1 MNTLLSIGSTL
12 ARQRRAAGI
21 SQRGLAE
28 QLGTSQQQ
36 VARWEASGYRTASL
50 ERVAA
55 AAEALGVTCTAL
67 PIAAE
72 TPAVY
77 SPLPS
82 AAASEVGA
90 AVSPVR
96 DLGEV
101 AVRLRAHT
109 EELRETYKFDRIGVF
124 GSFAV
129 GEQRPDSDVD
139 LLVETDDPGGLRWV
153 SAAIDIEG
161 WLGRPV
167 DLVRP
172 DLLKAR
178 IRPRVEQEVIVV
190 WKA

>member
-1 MNTLLSIGSTL
+1 MDALLTVGRTL
-12 ARQRRAAGI
+12 AQQRRAAGI
-21 SQRGLAE
+21 SQRELAGR
-28 QLGTSQQQ
+28 LGTSQQQ
-36 VARWEASGYRTASL
+36 IARWEASGYRTASL

-55 AAEALGVTCTAL
+55 AADALGVPCGVV
-67 PIAAE
+67 PVAAE
-72 TPAVY
+72 ASAIY
-77 SPLPS
+77 S
-82 AAASEVGA
+82 ASSPTSSRQADA
-90 AVSPVR
+90 AVMPVR
-96 DLGEV
+96 DVGEI
-101 AVRLRAHT
+101 AARLRAHT
-109 EELRETYKFDRIGVF
+109 EELRDTYKFDRIGVF

-129 GEQRPDSDVD
+129 GEQRLDSDVD

-153 SAAIDIEG
+153 RAAIEIEG